1 MNAMSVSKLET
12 VLRNEKKVNALF
24 MSIYIFESVVSHF
37 CCS

>member
-24 MSIYIFESVVSHF
+24 IIIYVYIYI
-37 CCS
+37 